1 MEGSSSTTRRRA
13 PEGSART
20 LLSDT
25 GTPGEREHDSC
36 AIAHP
41 AIDPDRSRMR
51 LDQALRDRKSKA
63 HTTGAL
69 PGSRQADEWLEDP
82 LAVGRRDAGSVI
94 ANLEADVA
102 VLASDADAY
111 FRSCRR
117 EFGRVLD
124 QIREHLLDLYVV
136 QLDRRQVLRD
146 VEAHRVASGHWAHL
160 ARHVLDQSSDVVPRL
175 VRDERPVLDA

>member
-41 AIDPDRSRMR
+41 AIDPDRSCMR

-63 HTTGAL
+63 HATGTL
-69 PGSRQADEWLEDP
+69 PSSRQADERLEDP
-82 LAVGRRDAGSVI
+82 LAVGGRDGGTRI
-94 ANLEADVA
+94 AHREADVA
-102 VLASDADAY
+102 VLV
-111 FRSCRR
+111 C
-117 EFGRVLD
+117 
-124 QIREHLLDLYVV
+124 
-136 QLDRRQVLRD
+136 
-146 VEAHRVASGHWAHL
+146 
-160 ARHVLDQSSDVVPRL
+160 
-175 VRDERPVLDA
+175 